1 MTLTSG
7 LPIVAARR
15 SAVAVVLFIA
25 FMAVLVV
32 LGPTRAVSNADWMV
46 LAASGDAEWRES
58 AGTGAWLGLQ
68 TNGRLPD
75 GAEVRT
81 GASGTAVV
89 ARGLDRI
96 EIRPGTSLVVAA
108 RGSTNAALEI
118 DQTSGSATYTVE
130 KRPAG
135 TFSVHTPYVVA
146 VVKGTKFDVDVTA
159 QETGVS
165 VAEGRVGVSDRRS
178 GASVDVTPGQRARS
192 TSAAAGIAVEATSS
206 SSAAPNPNAK
216 PNESAKARAA
226 EDSAAPGN
234 SGSASGEGSAGS
246 TGGNSADSAGGSSAG
261 SAGGSSAGSAGG
273 NSAGSARGS
282 SAGSA
287 GGNSAGNAGGKDK

>member
-1 MTLTSG
+1 VALTPGFS
-7 LPIVAARR
+7 IVTARR
-15 SAVAVVLFIA
+15 SAVAFVLFIA
-25 FMAVLVV
+25 FMAALVV

-165 VAEGRVGVSDRRS
+165 VAEGRVGVSDRRN

-192 TSAAAGIAVEATSS
+192 SSAAAGIAVEATSS
-206 SSAAPNPNAK
+206 SSAVPGAAPNPNAK
-216 PNESAKARAA
+216 PNENAKAKAT
-226 EDSAAPGN
+226 ENSAAPGN
-234 SGSASGEGSAGS
+234 SGSASGK
-246 TGGNSADSAGGSSAG
+246 
-261 SAGGSSAGSAGG
+261 GSAGG
-273 NSAGSARGS
+273 NSGGN
-282 SAGSA
+282 A
-287 GGNSAGNAGGKDK
+287 GGNSAGDAGGNAGGKGGGNAGGKVK

>member
-1 MTLTSG
+1 VTLTPG

-15 SAVAVVLFIA
+15 SAIAFVLFIA

-75 GAEVRT
+75 GAELRT
-81 GASGTAVV
+81 GSSGTAVV

-192 TSAAAGIAVEATSS
+192 SSAAAGIAVEATSS
-206 SSAAPNPNAK
+206 SSAVPGAAPNPNAK
-216 PNESAKARAA
+216 PDENANAKAT
-226 EDSAAPGN
+226 ENSAARGN
-234 SGSASGEGSAGS
+234 SGSASGK
-246 TGGNSADSAGGSSAG
+246 G
-261 SAGGSSAGSAGG
+261 SAGGNSGGNAGG
-273 NSAGSARGS
+273 NSAGSAG
-282 SAGSA
+282 GNA
-287 GGNSAGNAGGKDK
+287 GGNGKGGGNAGGKVK